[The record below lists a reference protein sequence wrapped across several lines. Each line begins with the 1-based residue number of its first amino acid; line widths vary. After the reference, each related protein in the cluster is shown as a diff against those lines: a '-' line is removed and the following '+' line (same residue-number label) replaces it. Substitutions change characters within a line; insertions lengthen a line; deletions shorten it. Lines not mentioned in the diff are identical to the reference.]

1 MRILH
6 VDSGR
11 EMRGG
16 QWQVL
21 FLLRGLRER
30 GHEVRLLA
38 RRGSPLLGAAAAE
51 GFDADAMT
59 PWAIARSSRSC
70 DILHA
75 HDARTHALAAIPASD
90 RLVVSRRVAFQP
102 RRSLASH
109 WKYNRARQYAAIS
122 HYVAERLAEA
132 GVKEDRISIVYDG
145 VPRMEQH
152 RSSTTEFIAPATD
165 DPMKG
170 ASLTAAAADQASIP
184 VRFSSDLARDLL
196 SARAMVYISRSEGL
210 GSAALLAMS
219 SGVPVIASRI
229 GGLPEAVEHE
239 VTGLLVDNRVDEIAG
254 AMRRL
259 ASDSGMCERM
269 GAAARVRA
277 AERFSIDA
285 MVDGM
290 IRCYEKAMR

>member
-1 MRILH
+1 
-6 VDSGR
+6 
-11 EMRGG
+11 MRGG

-21 FLLRGLRER
+21 YLLRGLRDR
-30 GHEVRLLA
+30 GYEVRLLA
-38 RRGSPLLGAAAAE
+38 RRGSPLLDAAAAE
-51 GFDADAMT
+51 AFDAGAMT

-70 DILHA
+70 DIVHA
-75 HDARTHALAAIPASD
+75 HDARTHALAAISASD

-109 WKYNRARQYAAIS
+109 WKYNRAREYAAIS

-145 VPRMEQH
+145 LPRMEQP
-152 RSSTTEFIAPATD
+152 RSGATGFIAPATE

-170 ASLTAAAADQASIP
+170 AALTIAAAELANIP
-184 VRFSSDLARDLL
+184 VRFSSDLPHDLL
-196 SARAMVYISRSEGL
+196 SARAMVYISRAEGL

-239 VTGLLVDNRVDEIAG
+239 VTGLLVNNSVDEISG

-259 ASDSGMCERM
+259 ASDSAMCERM
-269 GAAARVRA
+269 GAAARARA

-290 IRCYEKAMR
+290 IRCYEKATR